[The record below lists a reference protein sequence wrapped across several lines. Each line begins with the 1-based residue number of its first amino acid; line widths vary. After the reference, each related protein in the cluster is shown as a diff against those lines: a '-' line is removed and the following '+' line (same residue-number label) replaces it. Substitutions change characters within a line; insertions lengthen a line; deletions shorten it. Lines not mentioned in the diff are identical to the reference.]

1 MTDAPVPRSTKVSP
15 GVFFSGRKRLCIV
28 SEAGKLGALWNPA
41 LPPGAR
47 RGLAGRGQGR
57 RGAGAGAARARGL
70 RGARAAALAGGL
82 RSGAG
87 SSGCLHGLKVT
98 TKLRRVKWF
107 LSC

>member
-1 MTDAPVPRSTKVSP
+1 M
-15 GVFFSGRKRLCIV
+15 
-28 SEAGKLGALWNPA
+28 E
-41 LPPGAR
+41 PGAAP
-47 RGLAGRGQGR
+47 GGSAGFAGRGQGR

-70 RGARAAALAGGL
+70 RGARAAALAVGL

>member
-1 MTDAPVPRSTKVSP
+1 MEPAAAPGGS
-15 GVFFSGRKRLCIV
+15 
-28 SEAGKLGALWNPA
+28 AA
-41 LPPGAR
+41 
-47 RGLAGRGQGR
+47 LAGRGQGR
-57 RGAGAGAARARGL
+57 RGLRGGCAAAGAARGL
-70 RGARAAALAGGL
+70 RGAARAAALAGGL

>member
-1 MTDAPVPRSTKVSP
+1 M
-15 GVFFSGRKRLCIV
+15 
-28 SEAGKLGALWNPA
+28 E
-41 LPPGAR
+41 PGAAP
-47 RGLAGRGQGR
+47 GGSAGSAGRGQGR

-87 SSGCLHGLKVT
+87 SSGCLHALKVT